1 MKTKSKELLLFL
13 FTVLVL
19 SYANAGAQEISYRAD
34 VKPLFDA
41 KCAGCHG
48 KDAAP
53 EYYAFKEEKEKWL
66 AKGQGMR
73 MDTYSHL
80 VFYTAWADTGSLMRR
95 LDDGK
100 NAKDGKP
107 GNMHQYLGSTEEERQ
122 KNLKLFKDWVGNW
135 TLKRWPD
142 ITKEEMNGIKVKY

>member
-1 MKTKSKELLLFL
+1 MKLGIAAFVATLVYG
-13 FTVLVL
+13 TVALG
-19 SYANAGAQEISYRAD
+19 AGEEITYTGQIA
-34 VKPLFDA
+34 PLIKA

-53 EYYAFKEEKEKWL
+53 EYYAFKQEKEQWL

-80 VFYTAWADTGSLMRR
+80 VFYTAWPDTGALMRR

-100 NAKDGKP
+100 NTKDGKA
-107 GNMHQYLGSTEEERQ
+107 GNMYRHLGETEVERQ
-122 KNLKLFKDWVGNW
+122 QNLVLVKGWVGNW
-135 TLKRWPD
+135 VLKRWPEID
-142 ITKEEMNGIKVKY
+142 KEELRGITVQY